1 MNIAVIF
8 AGGVGSR
15 MHSKDRPK
23 QFLEMYNKPIIIH
36 TLEYFENHSM
46 IDAIVVVCIK
56 DWIPYLNKLLYK
68 FRIEKVKSVVPGGET
83 GQLSIY
89 NGLKS
94 AKQIAKDEKSIVLI
108 HDGVR
113 PLINEKVISDNI
125 QSVIKYGSAITTAKV
140 KETILVVNEGTATI
154 DYVPSRN
161 NSRVAKA
168 PQSFWLDDILKAHEK
183 ALSEGEKNC
192 IDSCTMMQR
201 YGYDLYLIDGPG
213 ENIKITTPEDFYTMR
228 AILEAKENEIKTK
241 DREAYEKEIKK
252 LQEQLKKEEAKV
264 TSLQNDLNSSE
275 DKKKIAVMEAVKKV
289 EDEKRDLEGKLTQEK
304 DRAQFLLTQ
313 KDDEIAYYKDLK
325 TRMSTK
331 MVGETLEQHC
341 EIQFNQLRATA
352 FRNAYFEKDN
362 DARSGSKGD
371 YIYRECDENGVE
383 IISIMFEMK
392 NEMDETA
399 TKHKNEDFFKELD
412 KDRRE
417 KKCEYAVLVS
427 LLEADSELYNG
438 GIVDVS
444 YKYDKMYVVRP
455 QCFIPMITLL
465 RNAAMNALV
474 YKQELEVIRNQDID
488 ISNFEDSL
496 LQFKNDFSRNYNI
509 AHTHFDKAIDEIDKT
524 IDHLQKVKKE
534 LLGSDNQLRIANN
547 KVDEVSV
554 KKLTKNNPT
563 MQAKFK
569 EL

>member
-1 MNIAVIF
+1 MAELKCPHCGQAFTVDDTEVSSIIQQIRDKEF
-8 AGGVGSR
+8 Q
-15 MHSKDRPK
+15 KD
-23 QFLEMYNKPIIIH
+23 
-36 TLEYFENHSM
+36 
-46 IDAIVVVCIK
+46 
-56 DWIPYLNKLLYK
+56 
-68 FRIEKVKSVVPGGET
+68 
-83 GQLSIY
+83 
-89 NGLKS
+89 LKS
-94 AKQIAKDEKSIVLI
+94 RVSELEE
-108 HDGVR
+108 HMR
-113 PLINEKVISDNI
+113 
-125 QSVIKYGSAITTAKV
+125 
-140 KETILVVNEGTATI
+140 ET
-154 DYVPSRN
+154 
-161 NSRVAKA
+161 
-168 PQSFWLDDILKAHEK
+168 HE
-183 ALSEGEKNC
+183 LE
-192 IDSCTMMQR
+192 
-201 YGYDLYLIDGPG
+201 
-213 ENIKITTPEDFYTMR
+213 
-228 AILEAKENEIKTK
+228 LEAKENEIRSK

-252 LQEQLKKEEAKV
+252 LQERLKKEEAKV

-474 YKQELEVIRNQDID
+474 YKQD
-488 ISNFEDSL
+488 
-496 LQFKNDFSRNYNI
+496 YNL

>member
-1 MNIAVIF
+1 MAELKCPHCGQAFTVDDTEVSSIIQQIRDKEF
-8 AGGVGSR
+8 Q
-15 MHSKDRPK
+15 KD
-23 QFLEMYNKPIIIH
+23 LE
-36 TLEYFENHSM
+36 
-46 IDAIVVVCIK
+46 
-56 DWIPYLNKLLYK
+56 
-68 FRIEKVKSVVPGGET
+68 
-83 GQLSIY
+83 
-89 NGLKS
+89 
-94 AKQIAKDEKSIVLI
+94 
-108 HDGVR
+108 
-113 PLINEKVISDNI
+113 
-125 QSVIKYGSAITTAKV
+125 
-140 KETILVVNEGTATI
+140 
-154 DYVPSRN
+154 
-161 NSRVAKA
+161 SRVSELEEHMREK
-168 PQSFWLDDILKAHEK
+168 HE
-183 ALSEGEKNC
+183 LE
-192 IDSCTMMQR
+192 
-201 YGYDLYLIDGPG
+201 
-213 ENIKITTPEDFYTMR
+213 
-228 AILEAKENEIKTK
+228 LEAKENEIKSQ

-252 LQEQLKKEEAKV
+252 LQDRLKKEETKV
-264 TSLQNDLNSSE
+264 VYLQNDLNNSE

-304 DRAQFLLTQ
+304 DTRQLLLAQ
-313 KDDEIAYYKDLK
+313 KDEQIAYYKDLK

-371 YIYRECDENGVE
+371 YIYRECDENGIE

-455 QCFIPMITLL
+455 QCFIPIITLL
-465 RNAAMNALV
+465 RNAAMNALI
-474 YKQELEVIRNQDID
+474 YKQELEVVRNQDID
-488 ISNFEDSL
+488 ISNFEDNL
-496 LQFKNDFSRNYNI
+496 LQFKNDFSRNYDL
-509 AHTHFDKAIDEIDKT
+509 AHNHFDKAINEIDKT

-534 LLGSDNQLRIANN
+534 LMGSDNQLRIANN

-554 KKLTKNNPT
+554 KKLTKGNPT
-563 MQAKFK
+563 MQAKFR
-569 EL
+569 EIHEE

>member
-1 MNIAVIF
+1 MAELKCPHCGQAFTVDDTEVSSIIQQIRDKEF
-8 AGGVGSR
+8 Q
-15 MHSKDRPK
+15 KD
-23 QFLEMYNKPIIIH
+23 
-36 TLEYFENHSM
+36 
-46 IDAIVVVCIK
+46 
-56 DWIPYLNKLLYK
+56 
-68 FRIEKVKSVVPGGET
+68 
-83 GQLSIY
+83 
-89 NGLKS
+89 LKS
-94 AKQIAKDEKSIVLI
+94 RVSELEEHMREK
-108 HDGVR
+108 
-113 PLINEKVISDNI
+113 
-125 QSVIKYGSAITTAKV
+125 
-140 KETILVVNEGTATI
+140 
-154 DYVPSRN
+154 
-161 NSRVAKA
+161 
-168 PQSFWLDDILKAHEK
+168 HE
-183 ALSEGEKNC
+183 LE
-192 IDSCTMMQR
+192 
-201 YGYDLYLIDGPG
+201 
-213 ENIKITTPEDFYTMR
+213 
-228 AILEAKENEIKTK
+228 LEAKENEIKSQ

-252 LQEQLKKEEAKV
+252 LQDRLKKEETKV
-264 TSLQNDLNSSE
+264 VSLQNDLNNSE

-304 DRAQFLLTQ
+304 DTRQLLLAQ
-313 KDDEIAYYKDLK
+313 KDEQIAYYKDLK

-371 YIYRECDENGVE
+371 YIYRERDENGIE

-455 QCFIPMITLL
+455 QCFIPIITLL
-465 RNAAMNALV
+465 RNAAMNALI
-474 YKQELEVIRNQDID
+474 YKQELEVVRNQDID
-488 ISNFEDSL
+488 ISRFEDNL
-496 LQFKNDFSRNYNI
+496 LQFKNDFGRNYNL
-509 AHTHFDKAIDEIDKT
+509 AHSHFDKAIDEIDKT

-534 LLGSDNQLRIANN
+534 LMGSDNQLRIANN

-554 KKLTKNNPT
+554 KKLTKDNPT
-563 MQAKFK
+563 MQAKFR
-569 EL
+569 EVNQG

>member
-1 MNIAVIF
+1 MAELKCPHCGQAFTVDDTEVSSIIQQIRDKEF
-8 AGGVGSR
+8 Q
-15 MHSKDRPK
+15 KD
-23 QFLEMYNKPIIIH
+23 
-36 TLEYFENHSM
+36 
-46 IDAIVVVCIK
+46 
-56 DWIPYLNKLLYK
+56 
-68 FRIEKVKSVVPGGET
+68 
-83 GQLSIY
+83 
-89 NGLKS
+89 LKS
-94 AKQIAKDEKSIVLI
+94 RVSELEE
-108 HDGVR
+108 HMR
-113 PLINEKVISDNI
+113 
-125 QSVIKYGSAITTAKV
+125 
-140 KETILVVNEGTATI
+140 ET
-154 DYVPSRN
+154 
-161 NSRVAKA
+161 
-168 PQSFWLDDILKAHEK
+168 HE
-183 ALSEGEKNC
+183 LE
-192 IDSCTMMQR
+192 
-201 YGYDLYLIDGPG
+201 
-213 ENIKITTPEDFYTMR
+213 
-228 AILEAKENEIKTK
+228 LEAKENEIRSK

-252 LQEQLKKEEAKV
+252 LQERLKKEEAKV

-465 RNAAMNALV
+465 RNAAMNALA

-496 LQFKNDFSRNYNI
+496 MQTSYEKS
-509 AHTHFDKAIDEIDKT
+509 T
-524 IDHLQKVKKE
+524 I
-534 LLGSDNQLRIANN
+534 N
-547 KVDEVSV
+547 
-554 KKLTKNNPT
+554 
-563 MQAKFK
+563 
-569 EL
+569 